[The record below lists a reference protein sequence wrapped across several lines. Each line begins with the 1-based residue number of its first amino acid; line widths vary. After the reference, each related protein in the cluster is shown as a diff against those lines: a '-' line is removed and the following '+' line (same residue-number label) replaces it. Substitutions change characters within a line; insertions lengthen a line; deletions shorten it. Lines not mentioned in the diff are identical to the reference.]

1 MKHFEKKTK
10 EKKKKIPGKKALTEL
25 LNTKNGGGDV
35 WGEVGIAQSLIAK
48 KIKPKKRGKDKTSGE
63 PLSIVAFIKQFPKV
77 RNTVLL
83 IAAEEAEKIYQ
94 SHDSLSFASAL
105 SLFLAL
111 ALALALSPS
120 RSLIFAEFFR
130 SPVCPPSSLSLTLV
144 LYPLSL
150 THTLVLPP
158 SISPTHPQMIIVH
171 EEKTASW
178 VAENPDATGEEQEV
192 FWFRKPVPPTPAKFV
207 DSETGQQMNIGLSR
221 GFPEFDQIALALE
234 TFDLDILKVE
244 FVTKLSAW
252 DLDSLR
258 LKGQEHKGD
267 PPELIAR
274 ADRAEQ
280 LCIALA
286 DVKKIRQRLKIMMFI
301 GKIDDD
307 IERCQTQTQTV
318 LKATQQFLTA
328 VQFPKFIKIARDVIN
343 RINAGT
349 SVGAVQ
355 GLPLNQVRL
364 SLASLFLHNMTE

>member
-1 MKHFEKKTK
+1 
-10 EKKKKIPGKKALTEL
+10 
-25 LNTKNGGGDV
+25 
-35 WGEVGIAQSLIAK
+35 
-48 KIKPKKRGKDKTSGE
+48 
-63 PLSIVAFIKQFPKV
+63 
-77 RNTVLL
+77 
-83 IAAEEAEKIYQ
+83 
-94 SHDSLSFASAL
+94 
-105 SLFLAL
+105 
-111 ALALALSPS
+111 
-120 RSLIFAEFFR
+120 
-130 SPVCPPSSLSLTLV
+130 
-144 LYPLSL
+144 
-150 THTLVLPP
+150 
-158 SISPTHPQMIIVH
+158 MIIVH

-364 SLASLFLHNMTE
+364 SLASLFLHNMTGTSNDSLTFIFL